1 MLFPWQKNRI
11 KKLFRL
17 NRNNEAL
24 IEELKIEGIT
34 ENNVLYAI
42 KKVPREIFVE
52 RQFIQQAYE
61 NIPLPIDCGQTIS
74 QPYVVAYMIDC
85 LRLNK
90 SSIVLEIGTGSG
102 YQTAIISH
110 LCRKIYTIEIHDNL
124 LNKAKKRIAKL
135 NLKNI
140 IFKLGDGAE
149 GWQNKAL
156 FDAIIISAAMQESI
170 PNQRVSEIIPAKL
183 LENLKHQG
191 GRLVM
196 PKKNL
201 SGNQK
206 LLLVKKNNESYLE
219 KELLDVKFVPFIK

>member
-74 QPYVVAYMIDC
+74 QPFVVAFMIAC
-85 LRLNK
+85 LNLK
-90 SSIVLEIGTGSG
+90 KTDKVLEIGTGTG
-102 YQTAIISH
+102 YQTAILSH
-110 LCRKIYTIEIHDNL
+110 LCQEVCTIEIHGKL
-124 LNKAKKRIAKL
+124 INKAKKRIAKL

-140 IFKLGDGAE
+140 IFKLGNGAE

-156 FDAIIISAAMQESI
+156 FDAIIISAA
-170 PNQRVSEIIPAKL
+170 SEIIPAKL
-183 LENLKHQG
+183 LENLKNQG
-191 GRLVM
+191 SLVM
-196 PKKNL
+196 PKKKP

-206 LLLVKKNNESYLE
+206 LLLVKKNNETYLE
-219 KELLDVKFVPFIK
+219 KELLDVKFVPLLNKNIE

>member
-11 KKLFRL
+11 KKRLRL

-24 IEELKIEGIT
+24 IKELKIEGIT

-52 RQFIQQAYE
+52 RQFIKQAFE
-61 NIPLPIDCGQTIS
+61 NLPLPIDCGQTIS
-74 QPYVVAYMIDC
+74 QPYVVAFMIDC

-90 SSIVLEIGTGSG
+90 KDRVLEIGTGSG
-102 YQTAIISH
+102 YQTAILSH
-110 LCRKIYTIEIHDNL
+110 LCQEVCTIEIHGKLINQ
-124 LNKAKKRIAKL
+124 AKKRIAKL

-191 GRLVM
+191 SLVM
-196 PKKNL
+196 PKKNS

-206 LLLVKKNNESYLE
+206 LLLVKKNNETYLE

>member
-74 QPYVVAYMIDC
+74 QPFVVAFMIAC
-85 LRLNK
+85 LNLK
-90 SSIVLEIGTGSG
+90 KTDKVLEIGTGSG
-102 YQTAIISH
+102 FQTAILGH
-110 LCRKIYTIEIHDNL
+110 LCQEVCTIEIHGKL
-124 LNKAKKRIAKL
+124 INKAKKRIAKL

-140 IFKLGDGAE
+140 IFKLGNGAE

-156 FDAIIISAAMQESI
+156 FDAIIISAA
-170 PNQRVSEIIPAKL
+170 SEIIPAKL
-183 LENLKHQG
+183 LENLKNQG
-191 GRLVM
+191 SLVM
-196 PKKNL
+196 PKKKP

-206 LLLVKKNNESYLE
+206 LLLVKKNNETYLE
-219 KELLDVKFVPFIK
+219 KELLDVKFVPLLNKNIE

>member
-11 KKLFRL
+11 NKLFRL

-34 ENNVLYAI
+34 ENNVLCAI

-61 NIPLPIDCGQTIS
+61 NIPLPIDCEQTIS
-74 QPYVVAYMIDC
+74 QPFVVAYMIAC
-85 LRLNK
+85 LNLK
-90 SSIVLEIGTGSG
+90 KTDKVLEIGTGSG
-102 YQTAIISH
+102 FQTAILGH
-110 LCRKIYTIEIHDNL
+110 LCQEVCTIEIHGKL
-124 LNKAKKRIAKL
+124 INKAKKRIAKL

-140 IFKLGDGAE
+140 IFKLGNGAE

-156 FDAIIISAAMQESI
+156 FDAIIISAA
-170 PNQRVSEIIPAKL
+170 SEIIPAKL
-183 LENLKHQG
+183 LENLKNQG
-191 GRLVM
+191 SLVM
-196 PKKNL
+196 PKKKP

-206 LLLVKKNNESYLE
+206 LLLVKKNNETYLE
-219 KELLDVKFVPFIK
+219 KELLDVKFVPLLNKNIE

>member
-74 QPYVVAYMIDC
+74 QPFVVAFMIAC
-85 LRLNK
+85 LNLK
-90 SSIVLEIGTGSG
+90 KTDKVLEIGTGTG
-102 YQTAIISH
+102 YQTAILSH
-110 LCRKIYTIEIHDNL
+110 LCQEVFTIEVHDNL
-124 LNKAKKRIAKL
+124 IKKAKKRIAKL

-140 IFKLGDGAE
+140 IFKLGNGAE
-149 GWQNKAL
+149 GWQNKVL
-156 FDAIIISAAMQESI
+156 FDAIIISAASQ
-170 PNQRVSEIIPAKL
+170 IIPAKL
-183 LENLKHQG
+183 LENLKNQG
-191 GRLVM
+191 SLVM
-196 PKKNL
+196 PKKKP

-206 LLLVKKNNESYLE
+206 LLLVKKNNETYLE

>member
-61 NIPLPIDCGQTIS
+61 NIPLPIDCEQTIS
-74 QPYVVAYMIDC
+74 QPFVVAYMIAC
-85 LRLNK
+85 LNLK
-90 SSIVLEIGTGSG
+90 KTDKVLEIGTGSG
-102 YQTAIISH
+102 FQTAILGH
-110 LCRKIYTIEIHDNL
+110 LCQEVCTIEIHDKL
-124 LNKAKKRIAKL
+124 INKAKKRIAKL

-140 IFKLGDGAE
+140 IFKLGNGAE

-156 FDAIIISAAMQESI
+156 FDAIIISAA
-170 PNQRVSEIIPAKL
+170 SEIIPAKL
-183 LENLKHQG
+183 LENLKNQG
-191 GRLVM
+191 CLVM
-196 PKKNL
+196 PKKKP

-206 LLLVKKNNESYLE
+206 LLLVKKNNETYLE
-219 KELLDVKFVPFIK
+219 KELLDVKFVPLLNKNIE

>member
-11 KKLFRL
+11 EKRLRL
-17 NRNNEAL
+17 NGNNEAL

-34 ENNVLYAI
+34 ENNVLAAI

-74 QPYVVAYMIDC
+74 QPFVVAFMIAC
-85 LRLNK
+85 LNLK
-90 SSIVLEIGTGSG
+90 KTDKVLEIGTGTG
-102 YQTAIISH
+102 YQTAILSH
-110 LCRKIYTIEIHDNL
+110 LCQEVFTIEVHDNL
-124 LNKAKKRIAKL
+124 IKKAKKRIAKL

-140 IFKLGDGAE
+140 IFKLGNGAE

-156 FDAIIISAAMQESI
+156 FDAIIISAA
-170 PNQRVSEIIPAKL
+170 SEIIPAKL
-183 LENLKHQG
+183 LENLKNQG
-191 GRLVM
+191 SLVM
-196 PKKNL
+196 PKKKP

-206 LLLVKKNNESYLE
+206 LLLVKKNNETYLE
-219 KELLDVKFVPFIK
+219 KELLDVKFVPLLNKNIE

>member
-74 QPYVVAYMIDC
+74 QPFVVAFMIAC
-85 LRLNK
+85 LNLK
-90 SSIVLEIGTGSG
+90 KTDKVLEIGTGTG
-102 YQTAIISH
+102 YQTAILSH
-110 LCRKIYTIEIHDNL
+110 LCQEVFTIELHDNL
-124 LNKAKKRIAKL
+124 IKKAKKRIAKL

-140 IFKLGDGAE
+140 IFKLGNGIE
-149 GWQNKAL
+149 GWKNKIL
-156 FDAIIISAAMQESI
+156 FDAIIVSAA
-170 PNQRVSEIIPAKL
+170 SETIPAKL
-183 LENLKHQG
+183 LENLKNQG
-191 GRLVM
+191 SLIM
-196 PKKNL
+196 PQKTTL
-201 SGNQK
+201 GNQK
-206 LLLVKKNNESYLE
+206 LLLVKKNNETYLE

>member
-11 KKLFRL
+11 KQLRL
-17 NRNNEAL
+17 NRNNEEL
-24 IEELKIEGIT
+24 LEELKIEGIT

-74 QPYVVAYMIDC
+74 QPYVVAFMIDC
-85 LRLNK
+85 LKLNK
-90 SSIVLEIGTGSG
+90 KDRVLEIGTGSG
-102 YQTAIISH
+102 YQTAILSH
-110 LCRKIYTIEIHDNL
+110 LCQEVCTIEIHGKL
-124 LNKAKKRIAKL
+124 INKAKKRIAKL

-140 IFKLGDGAE
+140 IFKLGDAAE

>member
-61 NIPLPIDCGQTIS
+61 NIPLPIDCEQTIS
-74 QPYVVAYMIDC
+74 QPFVVAFMIAC
-85 LRLNK
+85 LNLK
-90 SSIVLEIGTGSG
+90 KTDKVLEIGTGTG
-102 YQTAIISH
+102 YQTAILSH
-110 LCRKIYTIEIHDNL
+110 LCQEVFTIEVHDNL
-124 LNKAKKRIAKL
+124 IKKAKKRIAKL

-140 IFKLGDGAE
+140 IFKLGNGAK
-149 GWQNKAL
+149 GWQNQNKAL
-156 FDAIIISAAMQESI
+156 FDAIIISAA
-170 PNQRVSEIIPAKL
+170 SEIVPAKL
-183 LENLKHQG
+183 LENLKNQG
-191 GRLVM
+191 SLVM
-196 PKKNL
+196 PKKKP

-206 LLLVKKNNESYLE
+206 MLLVKKNNETYLE

>member
-61 NIPLPIDCGQTIS
+61 NIPLPIDCEQTIS
-74 QPYVVAYMIDC
+74 QPFVVAYMIAC
-85 LRLNK
+85 LNLK
-90 SSIVLEIGTGSG
+90 KTDKVLEIGTGSG
-102 YQTAIISH
+102 FQTAILGH
-110 LCRKIYTIEIHDNL
+110 LCQEVCTIEIHGKL
-124 LNKAKKRIAKL
+124 INKAKKRIEKL

-140 IFKLGDGAE
+140 IFKLGNGTE

-156 FDAIIISAAMQESI
+156 FDAIIISAA
-170 PNQRVSEIIPAKL
+170 SEIIPAKL
-183 LENLKHQG
+183 LENLKNQG
-191 GRLVM
+191 SLVM
-196 PKKNL
+196 PKKKP

-206 LLLVKKNNESYLE
+206 LLLVKKNNKTYLE
-219 KELLDVKFVPFIK
+219 KELLDVKFVPLLNKNVE